1 MQNYLLVKSAHAPDF
16 LILDQ
21 HTVYGIPGEQV
32 SVKSSVK

>member
-21 HTVYGIPGEQV
+21 RTVYGIPGEQV
-32 SVKSSVK
+32 SV